1 MGSIDINVF
10 GSLDSGSE
18 SVHTTWHLQSRLL
31 AERGGKWRPTPFSP
45 ADSLPQLPA
54 AGPVTV
60 AGRLAEAPPTA
71 YLNQTSP
78 EPA

>member
-1 MGSIDINVF
+1 MIIVPEKKICNLKKLRSRLRKF
-10 GSLDSGSE
+10 KLKFA
-18 SVHTTWHLQSRLL
+18 LQSYSNSLKEHL
-31 AERGGKWRPTPFSP
+31 PT
-45 ADSLPQLPA
+45 A